1 MLKQCLLP
9 VVFGRSIILVILCLF
24 VYFLAL
30 HDTLWLHVISVCFIP
45 LVILISS
52 ALVTRICLCELL
64 LLSRF
69 LLLLLLLLLLLWLLL
84 LLLWLTLIERVL
96 SFLASLVTYI
106 HLGRT
111 CYLANFLWPTPME
124 GILSFLASSVSYI
137 RLCRILLLSQ
147 FFVTYTHGR
156 DLVIFGFI
164 SNLHPSRWNLVT

>member
-1 MLKQCLLP
+1 MPSVYGLLILLLKQCLLP

-52 ALVTRICLCELL
+52 ALVTRIRLCELL

-69 LLLLLLLLLLLWLLL
+69 LLLLLLLLWLLL

-106 HLGRT
+106 HLGR
-111 CYLANFLWPTPME
+111 
-124 GILSFLASSVSYI
+124 
-137 RLCRILLLSQ
+137 ILLLSQ

-156 DLVIFGFI
+156 DLVIFGFVSI
-164 SNLHPSRWNLVT
+164 LHPSM